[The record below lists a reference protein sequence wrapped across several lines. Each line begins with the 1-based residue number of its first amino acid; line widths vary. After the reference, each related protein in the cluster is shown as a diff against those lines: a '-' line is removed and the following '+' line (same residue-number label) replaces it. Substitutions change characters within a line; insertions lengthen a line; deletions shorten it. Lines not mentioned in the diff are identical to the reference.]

1 MSVDGGKPFDW
12 GKTSK
17 DYAKYR
23 DVYPLEFYSE
33 IVKRNLCISG
43 QSVLD
48 IGTGT
53 GVLPR
58 NMYSY
63 GGKWVGADASKNQ
76 IEQARILSVNKD
88 IKYVVSSAED
98 LAFSDNEFD
107 VVTACQ
113 CFWYFNHSVLA
124 PKIYRFLKKN
134 GKFVVLVMNWLPFE
148 DKIAAASEK
157 LVLKYNPLWSGCN
170 ERVSPIEIPI
180 CYNEYFDLVYHNE
193 IKMNVHFTREGWNGR
208 MKSCRGV
215 GASLTANEISAWERE
230 HLKMLN
236 EIAPPEFNV
245 CHYMAI
251 AELKAKK

>member
-1 MSVDGGKPFDW
+1 M
-12 GKTSK
+12 
-17 DYAKYR
+17 
-23 DVYPLEFYSE
+23 
-33 IVKRNLCISG
+33 CING

-63 GGKWVGADASKNQ
+63 GGKWIGADASKNQ
-76 IEQARILSVNKD
+76 IEQAKILSADKD
-88 IKYVVSSAED
+88 IKYVVSSAEN
-98 LAFSDNEFD
+98 LAFPDNEFD

-124 PKIYRFLKKN
+124 PKIYRFLRKN

-148 DKIAAASEK
+148 DKIAGASEK

-170 ERVSPIEIPI
+170 ERVSPIEIPS

-193 IKMNVHFTREGWNGR
+193 IKLNVHFTREGWNGR
-208 MKSCRGV
+208 MKACRGV
-215 GASLTANEISAWERE
+215 GASLAVNEISAWERE

-236 EIAPPEFNV
+236 EIAPPEFDV
-245 CHYMAI
+245 LHYMAI
-251 AELKAKK
+251 AELKVKK